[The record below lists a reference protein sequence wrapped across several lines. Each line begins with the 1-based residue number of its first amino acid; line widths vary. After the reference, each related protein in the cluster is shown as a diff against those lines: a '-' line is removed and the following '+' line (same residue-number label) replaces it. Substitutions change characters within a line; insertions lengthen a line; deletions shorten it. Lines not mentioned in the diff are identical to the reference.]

1 MNKKYLLIGASSYV
15 SLALAKILKAE
26 NQETIGISRQEFKND
41 YDTFYQ
47 IENYQIENLPTFDFP
62 IDGLVYFPG
71 TINLKPFQRLT
82 SQDFLNDLQVNVL
95 GATASIQKYLNNLKQ
110 SENPSIVLISSVAAT
125 TGMPFHASIGMAKA
139 ALEGLSKALAA
150 EFAPKIRVN
159 TVAPSLTNTPLAQKF
174 LGSEE
179 KIEIA
184 EKRNPMKK
192 VGTADDLAQTI
203 HFLLSEKSNW
213 ITGQTFAV
221 DGGMGS
227 LKI

>member
-1 MNKKYLLIGASSYV
+1 MSKKYLLIGASSHV
-15 SLALAKILKAE
+15 SIALANILKTE
-26 NQETIGISRQEFKND
+26 NHQIIGISRQETNYD
-41 YDTFYQ
+41 YDSFYQ

-71 TINLKPFQRLT
+71 TINLKPFHRLT
-82 SQDFLNDLQVNVL
+82 PQDFLNDLQVNVL
-95 GATASIQKYLNNLKQ
+95 GATATIQKYLNNLKQ

-174 LGSEE
+174 LASEE
-179 KIEIA
+179 KIELA
-184 EKRNPMKK
+184 KQRNPMKK
-192 VGTADDLAQTI
+192 VGSADDLAQTI

-227 LKI
+227 LKV

>member
-1 MNKKYLLIGASSYV
+1 MSKKYLLIGASSHV
-15 SLALAKILKAE
+15 SISLANILKTE
-26 NQETIGISRQEFKND
+26 NHQIIGISRQEANYD
-41 YDTFYQ
+41 YDSFYQ
-47 IENYQIENLPTFDFP
+47 IENYQIENLPTFDYP

-71 TINLKPFQRLT
+71 TINLKPFHRLT
-82 SQDFLNDLQVNVL
+82 PQDFLNDLQVNVL
-95 GATASIQKYLNNLKQ
+95 GATATIQKYLNNLKQ
-110 SENPSIVLISSVAAT
+110 AENPSIVLISSVAAT

-174 LGSEE
+174 LASEE
-179 KIEIA
+179 KIELA
-184 EKRNPMKK
+184 KQRNPLKK

-227 LKI
+227 LKV